1 VIENRRWVDVLTP
14 ASDCQHPDRL
24 EATWDVSKDQPVI
37 QVKSYEND
45 SDLYDTVCWSLQVQ
59 LFDGT
64 DLVLSEIIYLSIE
77 NEK

>member
-37 QVKSYEND
+37 QV
-45 SDLYDTVCWSLQVQ
+45 Q